1 MAIAILYRE
10 ELKEYDFGEGHPFR
24 GDRYETF
31 PKFLREN
38 LSEDDNY
45 KILKADWATDED
57 LKLICKT
64 DYIDFV
70 RNYYKSARLGLSLP
84 SGYQVYKYLSGDN
97 IPPGKPGKL
106 EEAARLIVG
115 QMKMAV
121 DSVQTGQ
128 FKKAVSI
135 GGGMHHASEDYGDGF
150 CIYNDV
156 AFGAKYLIEK
166 YGLERILILDTDA
179 HAGNGTQPGK
189 IASGTCGYFYQDPR
203 VLFIDFHEDPRYLYP
218 SKGFV
223 EEIGDGKGKG
233 FTVNCPLWPDTGWD
247 SYQYI
252 FEEVIF
258 PLTEEFQP
266 QMILRNG
273 GTDPYW
279 NDELTHLGLTVADFR
294 KIGENVREMAK
305 ICNDKEIDM
314 IGSGY
319 KKEAIGPGWLSLIC
333 GLAGIKIKIDESKA
347 VPPEFQKDIRYA
359 ETKDMVKELKRNLK
373 DYWRCMTT

>member
-1 MAIAILYRE
+1 
-10 ELKEYDFGEGHPFR
+10 
-24 GDRYETF
+24 
-31 PKFLREN
+31 
-38 LSEDDNY
+38 
-45 KILKADWATDED
+45 LKAEWATEED
-57 LKLICKT
+57 LALICTKE
-64 DYIDFV
+64 YIDFTE
-70 RNYYKSARLGLSLP
+70 NEFLKSAKSYYKAIRLGLTLP
-84 SGYQVYKYLSGDN
+84 FTTHRFFSVGDN
-97 IPPGKPGKL
+97 FVGENHGNLPR
-106 EEAARLIVG
+106 AARLIVG
-115 QMKMAV
+115 QMKQAV
-121 DSVQTGQ
+121 DLIQTNK

-166 YGLERILILDTDA
+166 YDLERILILDTDA
-179 HAGNGTQPGK
+179 HAGNGVQSGK
-189 IASGTCGYFYQDPR
+189 VASGTCGYFYEDPK
-203 VLFIDFHEDPRYLYP
+203 VLFIDIHQDPRTLYP
-218 SKGFV
+218 GKGFV
-223 EEIGDGKGKG
+223 EEIGEGKGKG
-233 FTVNCPLWPDTGWD
+233 FTVNCPLWPETGWD

-279 NDELTHLGLTVADFR
+279 NDTLTQLGLTIADFR

-305 ICNDKEIDM
+305 VCTEKEIDM

-333 GLAGIKIKIDESKA
+333 GLADIKIKIDEPKP
-347 VPPEFQKDIRYA
+347 VPQRFQKDIRYA

>member
-24 GDRYETF
+24 GDRYQIF
-31 PKFLREN
+31 PKFLREH
-38 LSEDDNY
+38 LPEDDNY
-45 KILKADWATDED
+45 KIIQADWATDED

-70 RNYYKSARLGLSLP
+70 RNYYNSARLGLSLP
-84 SGYQVYKYLSGDN
+84 AGYRVYKYLSSDN

-106 EEAARLIVG
+106 EEAARLIIG
-115 QMKMAV
+115 QMKQAV
-121 DSVQTGQ
+121 DLVQGDK

-135 GGGMHHASEDYGDGF
+135 GGGMHHASGDYGEGF

-156 AFGAKYLIEK
+156 AFGAKYLMEK

-179 HAGNGTQPGK
+179 HAGNGTAE
-189 IASGTCGYFYQDPR
+189 IFYQDPK
-203 VLFIDFHEDPRYLYP
+203 VLFIDLHQDPRTLYP
-218 SKGFV
+218 GTGFTHQT
-223 EEIGDGKGKG
+223 GSGKGKG
-233 FTVNCPLWPDTGWD
+233 FTVNCPLWPGAGWD

-279 NDELTHLGLTVADFR
+279 NDQLTQLGLTISDFR

-305 ICNDKEIDM
+305 VCTEKEIDM

-333 GLAGIKIKIDESKA
+333 GLAGIKIKIDEPEP
-347 VPPEFQKDIRYA
+347 VPQRYQKDIRYA

-373 DYWRCMTT
+373 NYWRCLAQ